1 MVESD
6 GDSKSVGVTSTD
18 NAKRPHDYV
27 ADIGFDRFDISPALR
42 RAIAERGYLHPT
54 QVQATTF
61 EPIRQGR
68 DLIVRSKTGT
78 GKTAA
83 FGIPL
88 LERLPDGE
96 RSVRVLIL
104 CPTRELA
111 LQVAT
116 EISDLGKYR
125 DLKVTAIYGGAS
137 MKAQETALSIGSAII
152 VGTPGR
158 IYDHIRRKN
167 LNLSACDCVVL
178 DEADEMLNQGFYEE
192 VTRILD
198 CLPAKKQ
205 VLLFSATVPPDI
217 EHLINR
223 YASDPEALLLSGEVL
238 TVEHIHHVRYDLSD
252 AFPKPRNL
260 IYMLELEEPE
270 NAIIF
275 CNTKDDTALV
285 TAVLNRNGFDAE
297 LLNGDLPQKERERV
311 MAKVKAG
318 EVAFM
323 VATDIAARGI
333 DISDL
338 SHVINYSLPED
349 PAVYLHRVGRTG
361 RIGKKGIALNLV
373 SGRELTT
380 LTVLEK
386 RYGIVFEKRP
396 MPSPEEAIRL
406 WTERHVREIRES
418 AAGTVY
424 EGLLSL
430 ASQLRQR
437 ADADD
442 LVAFLLKYFFT
453 HHRMEK
459 LSAAQQE
466 TRSQAGT
473 AEARPDSRSRR
484 NHRAAERPKRDSG
497 RERRSSHSKP
507 AAGDE
512 APRRNEGAS
521 EPSEP
526 LLWINLG
533 KSDGLD
539 AAGLTAAVES
549 AGAPL
554 GKVRRVSLRA
564 TYSYLAVPEED
575 AAGFEA
581 LTGRMHGE
589 KALRVER
596 AKKRR

>member
-1 MVESD
+1 
-6 GDSKSVGVTSTD
+6 
-18 NAKRPHDYV
+18 
-27 ADIGFDRFDISPALR
+27 
-42 RAIAERGYLHPT
+42 
-54 QVQATTF
+54 
-61 EPIRQGR
+61 
-68 DLIVRSKTGT
+68 
-78 GKTAA
+78 
-83 FGIPL
+83 
-88 LERLPDGE
+88 
-96 RSVRVLIL
+96 
-104 CPTRELA
+104 
-111 LQVAT
+111 
-116 EISDLGKYR
+116 
-125 DLKVTAIYGGAS
+125 
-137 MKAQETALSIGSAII
+137 
-152 VGTPGR
+152 
-158 IYDHIRRKN
+158 
-167 LNLSACDCVVL
+167 
-178 DEADEMLNQGFYEE
+178 
-192 VTRILD
+192 
-198 CLPAKKQ
+198 
-205 VLLFSATVPPDI
+205 
-217 EHLINR
+217 
-223 YASDPEALLLSGEVL
+223 
-238 TVEHIHHVRYDLSD
+238 
-252 AFPKPRNL
+252 
-260 IYMLELEEPE
+260 
-270 NAIIF
+270 
-275 CNTKDDTALV
+275 V

-297 LLNGDLPQKERERV
+297 LLNGDLPQRERERV
-311 MAKVKAG
+311 MAKVKGG

-361 RIGKKGIALNLV
+361 RIGKTGIALNLV

-380 LTVLEK
+380 LTALEK

-466 TRSQAGT
+466 TRNQAGA
-473 AEARPDSRSRR
+473 AEARPEARSRR
-484 NHRAAERPKRDSG
+484 NHRTTERPKRVG
-497 RERRSSHSKP
+497 RRERRPSPSKP

-512 APRRNEGAS
+512 APRRSEGG
-521 EPSEP
+521 SEP